1 MVSRRIIIAGRRAPR
16 RRRLEVAVV
25 SLRRMMRCVRFVY
38 AANRWYYESGLEGRS
53 EVVCD
58 RFLVLQG
65 APEGV
70 QRDVDVCVLQQDV
83 CLPGMQG
90 SSSDFLQ

>member
-1 MVSRRIIIAGRRAPR
+1 MVSRCTIIAGRRALR

-25 SLRRMMRCVRFVY
+25 SLRRMVRCVRFVY
-38 AANRWYYESGLEGRS
+38 AVDGWSYESGLEDRS

-70 QRDVDVCVLQQDV
+70 QRDVVVCVLQ
-83 CLPGMQG
+83 
-90 SSSDFLQ
+90 